1 MAKPT
6 HEILTTSRFY
16 IGLFLEGS
24 DEAVDGYFQE
34 CKGLKASQDVI
45 ECPEVV
51 PLAWANASHGRL
63 SNVKIP
69 GNLKLSN
76 ITLVRSLRSS
86 KTLWNWLSAV
96 QQGQWAAQRRNGS
109 IVIYRQDASE
119 GARFVFERAW
129 PASYKCSDVKAS
141 GGDLAVEEL
150 ELACEVFERIDPG
163 GETT

>member
-1 MAKPT
+1 MSKQT

-16 IGLFLEGS
+16 VGLYLENS
-24 DEAVDGYFQE
+24 DDAVDGYFQE

-51 PLAWANASHGRL
+51 PLAWGNASHGRF

-69 GNLKLSN
+69 GNIKVNNL
-76 ITLVRSLRSS
+76 TLVRSMRSS
-86 KTLWNWLSAV
+86 RTLWNWLLAV
-96 QQGQWAAQRRNGS
+96 QQGQWAAQRRNGQ

-119 GARFVFERAW
+119 GARFVFENAW

-150 ELACEVFERIDPG
+150 ELACEVFERVDPG
-163 GETT
+163 SEN

>member
-1 MAKPT
+1 MSKQT

-16 IGLFLEGS
+16 VGLYLEDS

-51 PLAWANASHGRL
+51 PLAWGNASHGRL

-69 GNLKLSN
+69 GNIKVNNL
-76 ITLVRSLRSS
+76 TLVRSMRSS
-86 KTLWNWLSAV
+86 RTLWNWLLAV
-96 QQGQWAAQRRNGS
+96 QQGQWAAQRRNGQ

-119 GARFVFERAW
+119 GARFVFEKAW

-150 ELACEVFERIDPG
+150 ELACEVFERVDAG
-163 GETT
+163 S

>member
-1 MAKPT
+1 MAKPA
-6 HEILTTSRFY
+6 HEILTTARFY
-16 IGLFLEGS
+16 VGLFLDGS

-51 PLAWANASHGRL
+51 PLAWGRASHGQF

-86 KTLWNWLSAV
+86 KTLWNWLFAV
-96 QQGQWAAQRRNGS
+96 QNGAWAEQRRDGA

-119 GARFVFERAW
+119 GARFAFERAW
-129 PASYKCSDVKAS
+129 PSSYKCSDVTATGS
-141 GGDLAVEEL
+141 DLAVEEL
-150 ELACEVFERIDPG
+150 EIVCEVFERVDPG
-163 GETT
+163 GETN